1 MSSIFRIIESFFLDD
16 EECVECDSILEQLEN
31 IDDEA
36 DEFGINFVKNKDPH
50 AARQNIY
57 FSIFIVIFRPSFCGG
72 FDLGDFYK
80 NFCIAERCNE
90 IDRFFDDPHAARQTK

>member
-1 MSSIFRIIESFFLDD
+1 MLIPHRKVIEYSSVIESFFLDD

-50 AARQNIY
+50 AARQT
-57 FSIFIVIFRPSFCGG
+57 
-72 FDLGDFYK
+72 
-80 NFCIAERCNE
+80 NF
-90 IDRFFDDPHAARQTK
+90 FH

>member
-1 MSSIFRIIESFFLDD
+1 MEYFRCHREFFLDD

-50 AARQNIY
+50 AARQTN
-57 FSIFIVIFRPSFCGG
+57 SF
-72 FDLGDFYK
+72 
-80 NFCIAERCNE
+80 
-90 IDRFFDDPHAARQTK
+90 H

>member
-1 MSSIFRIIESFFLDD
+1 LISQEGHRFFEVIESFILDD

-57 FSIFIVIFRPSFCGG
+57 FSIILLSFDPL
-72 FDLGDFYK
+72 FD
-80 NFCIAERCNE
+80 NI
-90 IDRFFDDPHAARQTK
+90 

>member
-1 MSSIFRIIESFFLDD
+1 M
-16 EECVECDSILEQLEN
+16 ECDSILEQLEN

-57 FSIFIVIFRPSFCGG
+57 FQLILLSF
-72 FDLGDFYK
+72 
-80 NFCIAERCNE
+80 
-90 IDRFFDDPHAARQTK
+90 DPLLVVVLILETFTKTSA

>member
-1 MSSIFRIIESFFLDD
+1 LLDD

-50 AARQNIY
+50 AARQKQL
-57 FSIFIVIFRPSFCGG
+57 FSLI
-72 FDLGDFYK
+72 L
-80 NFCIAERCNE
+80 
-90 IDRFFDDPHAARQTK
+90 